1 MPTPIIIMIFAWL
14 AVIAWVSGIILVQ
27 RKHHPQSLFT
37 LFFAELWERF
47 SFYGMRALLVLY
59 MTQALF
65 DSMSQGAADEKAYG
79 IYGAYGALVYG
90 TPAIGGMLADRFL
103 GYRKAIML
111 GAILMALGHFT
122 MIFEQLT
129 FFYSALALLII
140 GNGFFKPNISSLLG
154 KLYGDNDPRRD
165 SGFTIFYMGINVGAF
180 LAPLTCGSIGELYG
194 WHYGFGLAGLG
205 MLLGLIVFW
214 KGMNQLGD
222 EGLPPNPQKLKE
234 NLFLGINRE
243 MIIIGGSFLVI
254 PFFALLVNQN
264 DFVSYLL
271 GILGVIILGVLLFE
285 AIWSQD
291 KVGGQRIYV
300 IIILAF
306 FHTLFWAFFEQAG
319 SSISLFTERNVD
331 RMVMGSEI
339 PTSTFQSVNPAFII
353 LLAPLFSLIWVKLRQ
368 LKAEPY
374 TPVKFAL
381 GIIQLGLGFGVFVLG
396 GYYLADSN
404 GLVPLFIL
412 VLGYL
417 LHTTG
422 ELCLSPVGLSMITK
436 LSPAR
441 IVGFVMGAWFLSIS
455 FAHNIASAV
464 AKLTSVPSKGEGSET
479 GEIAKQEGLLDSE
492 KIQQLPEKALDRFD
506 SLASYTSVFEQ
517 VGIIAVIAGLFLL
530 ILFPL
535 LKKWMHGVH

>member
-14 AVIAWVSGIILVQ
+14 AVIAWVTGVILVQ
-27 RKHHPQSLFT
+27 RKNHPVSLFT

-59 MTQALF
+59 MTQSLF
-65 DSMSQGAADEKAYG
+65 ENMATEAADEKAYG

-103 GYRKAIML
+103 GYRKAIMF

-122 MIFEQLT
+122 MIFENLY

-154 KLYGDNDPRRD
+154 KLYEDQDPRRD
-165 SGFTIFYMGINVGAF
+165 AGFTIFYMGINVGAF

-205 MLLGLIVFW
+205 MLLGLVVFW
-214 KGMNQLGD
+214 RGMGQMEGQ
-222 EGLPPNPQKLKE
+222 GLPPNPDKLKKKI
-234 NLFLGINRE
+234 FLGLNLE
-243 MIIIGGSFLVI
+243 QLIITGSLLVI
-254 PFFALLVNQN
+254 PLFALIVNQN
-264 DFVSYLL
+264 DTVSYIL
-271 GILGVIILGVLLFE
+271 GILGAIILGILIFE
-285 AIWSQD
+285 AVWKQD
-291 KVGGQRIYV
+291 KVGGQRIWV

-331 RMVMGSEI
+331 RVIMGDEI

-353 LLAPLFSLIWVKLRQ
+353 LLAPLFSILWVKLRYIRI
-368 LKAEPY
+368 EPY

-381 GIIQLGLGFGVFVLG
+381 GILQLGLGFGVFVIG
-396 GYYLADSN
+396 AHYFAGSN
-404 GLVPLFIL
+404 GLVPIM
-412 VLGYL
+412 VLIVGYL

-455 FAHNIASAV
+455 FAHNIASFV
-464 AKLTSVPSKGEGSET
+464 ASLTSVPSKGEDAQT
-479 GEIAKQEGLLDSE
+479 GALAMEEGLLSTDQ
-492 KIQQLPEKALDRFD
+492 ITRLPQEAVDKFD
-506 SLASYTSVFEQ
+506 SLASYAGVFEQ
-517 VGIIAVIAGLFLL
+517 VGIIAVISSLFLL
-530 ILFPL
+530 ILVPL